1 MPHIQTPQSAAIA
14 RINCVL
20 CMNFRKAPDKPTAA
34 THIKYPIS
42 ADFFLFFLNSCS
54 ADFVLEGKGSDTGDL
69 IAFKRS
75 LTKQY
80 VFI

>member
-1 MPHIQTPQSAAIA
+1 
-14 RINCVL
+14 
-20 CMNFRKAPDKPTAA
+20 MNFRKAPDKPTAA

-69 IAFKRS
+69 IAFKTS